1 MIAAEIRT
9 EDMPLDDLEERMNW
23 CTEKFG
29 PEAEFRDTVDD
40 ARPWMLEY
48 SGYTLG
54 FWWYFARE
62 EYATLFV
69 LKWS

>member
-9 EDMPLDDLEERMNW
+9 QDMPLGDLEERMEW
-23 CTEKFG
+23 CKENFG
-29 PEAEFRDTVDD
+29 SEAQFRDAVDES
-40 ARPWMLEY
+40 RPWMLEY

-54 FWWYFARE
+54 FWWYFAKK

-69 LKWS
+69 LRWL

>member
-9 EDMPLDDLEERMNW
+9 EDMPLEELRERIKW

-29 PEAEFRDTVDD
+29 PQAEFRDTVDES
-40 ARPWMLEY
+40 RPWMWLY
-48 SGYTLG
+48 SGHTREY
-54 FWWYFARE
+54 WWYFARE

>member
-1 MIAAEIRT
+1 MIAAEIKT
-9 EDMPLDDLEERMNW
+9 EDMPLEELNKRMKW
-23 CTEKFG
+23 CTKKFG
-29 PEAEFRDTVDD
+29 PQAEFRDTVDD
-40 ARPWMLEY
+40 SRPWMCMY
-48 SGYTLG
+48 VGYNFG